1 MSMSKKS
8 KIIIY
13 VLLTL
18 MALYFLSPFI
28 YMLFTTF
35 KTEAEAIAYP
45 PRLFPKKWLVD
56 RCMEGTAVRAVSLEL
71 HSGNGWNHGGTD
83 FILFSGSLR
92 ICKIS
97 V

>member
-1 MSMSKKS
+1 MFVIILFFNALVFKSSSAWVFYETEAKNSKKTRKGRKVTMSMSKKS

-35 KTEAEAIAYP
+35 KTEAGGHRLPAQTV
-45 PRLFPKKWLVD
+45 PRK
-56 RCMEGTAVRAVSLEL
+56 
-71 HSGNGWNHGGTD
+71 NGWWITT
-83 FILFSGSLR
+83 
-92 ICKIS
+92 
-97 V
+97 

>member
-1 MSMSKKS
+1 MSKKS

-56 RCMEGTAVRAVSLEL
+56 SGGISGTPF
-71 HSGNGWNHGGTD
+71 W
-83 FILFSGSLR
+83 
-92 ICKIS
+92 
-97 V
+97 